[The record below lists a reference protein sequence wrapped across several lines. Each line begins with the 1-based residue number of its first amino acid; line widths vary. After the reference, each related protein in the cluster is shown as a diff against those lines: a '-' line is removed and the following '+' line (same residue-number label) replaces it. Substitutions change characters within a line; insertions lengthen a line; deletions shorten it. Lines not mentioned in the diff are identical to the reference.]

1 MLAGK
6 DEGTKDLVPEL
17 NVSLKP
23 QIIDSKWEG
32 SVRDLLHARLKNIW
46 EHAGFV
52 SDVTK
57 PMLLEEI
64 LDNQVQ
70 ELSGGER

>member
-1 MLAGK
+1 M
-6 DEGTKDLVPEL
+6 
-17 NVSLKP
+17 
-23 QIIDSKWEG
+23 
-32 SVRDLLHARLKNIW
+32 RDLLHARLKNIW

-70 ELSGGER
+70 ELSGNKHLIKNLTIKFVIK